1 MRKTNTSKNL
11 LLMKLE
17 YIEENVPAENMKN
30 CVLLDKKK
38 TEQKIQ
44 KN

>member
-1 MRKTNTSKNL
+1 
-11 LLMKLE
+11 MKLE

-38 TEQKIQ
+38 PSKKFKKTKSTELKL
-44 KN
+44 